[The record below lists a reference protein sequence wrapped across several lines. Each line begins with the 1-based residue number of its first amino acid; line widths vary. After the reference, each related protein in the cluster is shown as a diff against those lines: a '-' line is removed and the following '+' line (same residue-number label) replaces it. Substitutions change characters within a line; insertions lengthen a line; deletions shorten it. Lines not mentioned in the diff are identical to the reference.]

1 MIHTFVVVILIFY
14 IMTKQDPL
22 QSAQHAASKPS
33 IKDKFNADML
43 KKEQVMQKSTIKV
56 AQPPKRT
63 GTVKK

>member
-1 MIHTFVVVILIFY
+1 
-14 IMTKQDPL
+14 MTKQDPL